1 LGCRILKTG
10 VAVTLDV
17 PRKSA
22 VVRGKE
28 ITGQYSLLYSAVR
41 VQALSD
47 NPLLHVD
54 VAREKIFSLKC
65 WLGADY

>member
-1 LGCRILKTG
+1 LKTG

-28 ITGQYSLLYSAVR
+28 ITGQHSLLYSAFR
-41 VQALSD
+41 VQSLSVD
-47 NPLLHVD
+47 PLLHVD
-54 VAREKIFSLKC
+54 VARGKIFSLKY
-65 WLGADY
+65 WLGVEF